1 MMSSMAAMAEAA
13 LSGNGPRFAHLSDLH
28 LPFEPRLRGAQ
39 HFSKRQLS
47 VWSWR
52 RRRAVQRPEI
62 LAALQA
68 EMRNFQPQRI
78 VITGDITNFSL
89 PAEFEQAATW
99 LAALPAP
106 LSLVPGNH
114 DTLVPV
120 PATLGLG
127 RWAAWSTA
135 NDWPYL
141 HRDGGVSFI
150 GLKSALPTA
159 PLLASGRLGSQ
170 QCARLSKLL
179 EQEAGAGQQRV
190 LLLHHP
196 VADGAVSARKAL
208 SDRHALQAVLREVGA
223 ELVLHGHARS
233 ARLDALAG
241 PDGPIPCLCVPSS
254 SALPNPRDEAARWH
268 LVQLPAAGAGGW
280 AQVRVR
286 QWSVAANSFVDAAS
300 YALQIGQPRPSV
312 K

>member
-1 MMSSMAAMAEAA
+1 MSSMAAIAEAA
-13 LSGNGPRFAHLSDLH
+13 LSGNGLRFAHLSDLH
-28 LPFEPRLRGAQ
+28 LPFEPRLRGMQ

-62 LAALQA
+62 LSALRA
-68 EMRNFQPQRI
+68 ELREFQPDRI

-89 PAEFEQAATW
+89 PAEFEQASAW

-114 DTLVPV
+114 DALVPV
-120 PATLGLG
+120 AAEVGLG
-127 RWAAWSTA
+127 RWSAWSTE
-135 NDWPYL
+135 DHWPYV
-141 HRDGGVSFI
+141 HRQHGVSFI

-159 PLLASGRLGSQ
+159 PLLASGRLGHE
-170 QCARLSKLL
+170 QCVRLRRLL
-179 EQEAGAGQQRV
+179 ADEADAGQQRV
-190 LLLHHP
+190 VLLHHP
-196 VADGAVSARKAL
+196 VVDGAVNARKAL
-208 SDRHALQAVLREVGA
+208 ADRHALQSVLREVGA

-233 ARLDALAG
+233 ARLDALEG
-241 PDGPIPCLCVPSS
+241 PAGPIPCLCVPSS

-268 LVQLPAAGAGGW
+268 LVQLPAAGADGW
-280 AQVRVR
+280 ARIRVR
-286 QWSVAANSFVDAAS
+286 QWSVSANRFVDAAC
-300 YALQIGQPRPSV
+300 YALRLGQLRRTV